1 MRGLGGYFCP
11 PASPSILALVSDNQ
25 AVGISLYQPSN
36 ISSGRINSPESP
48 YTGLSFCLNTKG
60 RVGNVSPSRGIYGSL
75 LTHYRS
81 LIRMACN
88 TLFVAIP
95 FRAISLSNAR
105 FLSAPIEIKYSAR
118 SLGLRP
124 TRSLSNS
131 LMLLCS
137 TLSICL

>member
-1 MRGLGGYFCP
+1 MRGLGGFLVP
-11 PASPSILALVSDNQ
+11 SASLKTWLLLVSDNQ
-25 AVGISLYQPSN
+25 AVGTN
-36 ISSGRINSPESP
+36 FTINSPESL

-60 RVGNVSPSRGIYGSL
+60 RVGNVSPSRGIYGL
-75 LTHYRS
+75 LLNHYRS

-95 FRAISLSNAR
+95 FRVISLSKAR
-105 FLSAPIEIKYSAR
+105 FLSAPMEIKYSAR
-118 SLGLRP
+118 SLGLKP